1 MAKTIVKDVPPGM
14 FVLTKPQKCP
24 ADLKEWESF
33 LEGKGIKTAICESS
47 SGGFVLAREGVQ
59 ARGMD

>member
-1 MAKTIVKDVPPGM
+1 MGATKVMEVPAGM

-33 LEGKGIKTAICESS
+33 LEGKGIKTAICEVEQ
-47 SGGFVLAREGVQ
+47 GGYVLAREGIE
-59 ARGMD
+59 ARGTD